1 MGKKIRYDRH
11 ETANYFSMLL
21 SMMFDF
27 GLRLDRNARTLR
39 AMKSD
44 FLRMVPM
51 LRLSDRDAETAREV
65 ASLFERSANEIEN
78 AIRELMEAHG
88 TILTMHV
95 L

>member
-1 MGKKIRYDRH
+1 MRKRIRYDRYD
-11 ETANYFSMLL
+11 TANYFSMLL
-21 SMMFDF
+21 SAMFDF

-51 LRLSDRDAETAREV
+51 LTLSDRDAETAKEV
-65 ASLFERSANEIEN
+65 ALRIECSANEIEN
-78 AIRELMEAHG
+78 AIKELMEAHG
-88 TILTMHV
+88 TILTMRV